1 MICQLTLPGDLEPG
15 LRLSGA
21 TVPGWLSSANLLP
34 LYFKTLKMGQDECH
48 RISLSFLPLW

>member
-1 MICQLTLPGDLEPG
+1 MICQLNLPGDLEPG